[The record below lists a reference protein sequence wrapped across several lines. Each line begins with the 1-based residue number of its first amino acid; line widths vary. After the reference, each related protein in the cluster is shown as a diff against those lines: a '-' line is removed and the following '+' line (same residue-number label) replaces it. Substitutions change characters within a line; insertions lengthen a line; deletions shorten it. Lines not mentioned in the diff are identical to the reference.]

1 MAPIAKAVFWTAVG
15 TVAYLMLGGVISQW
29 RGDKEALVRRQY
41 FVILMLGATVAI
53 VIFGRLVG

>member
-1 MAPIAKAVFWTAVG
+1 VG